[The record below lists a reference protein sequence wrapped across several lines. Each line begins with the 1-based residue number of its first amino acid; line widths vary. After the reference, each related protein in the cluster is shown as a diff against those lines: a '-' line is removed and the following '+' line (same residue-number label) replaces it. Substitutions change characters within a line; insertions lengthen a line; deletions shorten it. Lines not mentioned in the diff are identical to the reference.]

1 MLNKEKLLYPF
12 YIISHPFD
20 GFYEIRHRNKGS
32 VAVSLIIVF
41 LFGLSFSITRR
52 YAGFVVN
59 RINPRSVNSI
69 AEIFSVMLAVL
80 LFSAANWSITC
91 LMEGEGRFRDI
102 ITVAGYSMLP
112 MALTFIP
119 TTILSWFIAADE
131 ENLYY
136 LINGVSIML
145 FVFLLVIGIMTIHG
159 FSFGKT
165 LITLFLTF
173 VSIILIIFVVLLLF
187 YLVNQVYLF
196 LESLY
201 TELIMRV

>member
-1 MLNKEKLLYPF
+1 
-12 YIISHPFD
+12 
-20 GFYEIRHRNKGS
+20 
-32 VAVSLIIVF
+32 
-41 LFGLSFSITRR
+41 
-52 YAGFVVN
+52 
-59 RINPRSVNSI
+59 
-69 AEIFSVMLAVL
+69 MLAVL

-159 FSFGKT
+159 FGFGKT

>member
-1 MLNKEKLLYPF
+1 
-12 YIISHPFD
+12 
-20 GFYEIRHRNKGS
+20 
-32 VAVSLIIVF
+32 
-41 LFGLSFSITRR
+41 
-52 YAGFVVN
+52 
-59 RINPRSVNSI
+59 
-69 AEIFSVMLAVL
+69 
-80 LFSAANWSITC
+80 
-91 LMEGEGRFRDI
+91 MEGEGRFRDI

-159 FSFGKT
+159 FGFGKT